1 MISHDDF
8 EHEVLTLDFGG
19 ENRKKPRYRLV
30 FLCLFSSLSLIFLFL
45 GVIHTAIRA
54 SSEHLPSR
62 QFFQKTKNAILR
74 SVCEFYERTFC
85 TRFAGQRIFGLNVNL
100 RRCEDRK
107 TEIDSALKT

>member
-1 MISHDDF
+1 MQDVH
-8 EHEVLTLDFGG
+8 
-19 ENRKKPRYRLV
+19 
-30 FLCLFSSLSLIFLFL
+30 LCMYVCMHVCINFTVKLKY
-45 GVIHTAIRA
+45 HTAIRA